1 MKCPN
6 CEMNIKDGS
15 TFCIHCGSMWQN
27 IESPAGAPSLGT
39 QATVPGLLQD
49 KPLYSQNSP
58 ANKLMNQS
66 SAQTQLMNRQ
76 IRLQRELQI
85 DEYVKEYIG
94 PQYEKY
100 RKGFFSWGALFFTYF
115 YYIAKGLT
123 GEGIHWFLL
132 QVGIITVVGI
142 GGILPIIGYI
152 IAIIGIII
160 LLKVWYGYSS
170 NYTETYLRI
179 QRTTIEEKLKEKEQL
194 TPDDIAALKAKKEE
208 YEKKCMIFAIIFGII
223 SCAILGLCISKLF

>member
-27 IESPAGAPSLGT
+27 VESPVGAPSLGT
-39 QATVPGLLQD
+39 QNIATGLIQD
-49 KPLYSQNSP
+49 KPMYTQNSP
-58 ANKLMNQS
+58 ANKMMNQS
-66 SAQTQLMNRQ
+66 SNQMQLMNRE
-76 IRLQRELQI
+76 IRLQKELQM

-100 RKGFFSWGALFFTYF
+100 RKGFFSWGTLFFTCF

-123 GEGIHWFLL
+123 EEGIHWFLL
-132 QVGIITVVGI
+132 QIGVITLIGIA
-142 GGILPIIGYI
+142 GILPIIGYI
-152 IAIIGIII
+152 VAIIGLLI

-170 NYTETYLRI
+170 NYTETYLKI
-179 QRTTIEEKLKEKEQL
+179 QRAKIEDLLKEKEEL
-194 TPDDIAALKAKKEE
+194 TKEE
-208 YEKKCMIFAIIFGII
+208 LVTMKVKREQYEKKCIIYAIILGII
-223 SCAILGLCISKLF
+223 SSIVIGICIVNF